1 MLTQQWEKVF
11 EPQYYA
17 PRPPVLAEDD
27 GRDFAGLRAGFH
39 LTTPFHDGKCLL
51 ALAFDAV
58 GSDFNVVGTVSGLT

>member
-1 MLTQQWEKVF
+1 MF
-11 EPQYYA
+11 EPQYNA
-17 PRPPVLAEDD
+17 PLLPVLPKDD

-58 GSDFNVVGTVSGLT
+58 GSDFNVVGTVAGLA